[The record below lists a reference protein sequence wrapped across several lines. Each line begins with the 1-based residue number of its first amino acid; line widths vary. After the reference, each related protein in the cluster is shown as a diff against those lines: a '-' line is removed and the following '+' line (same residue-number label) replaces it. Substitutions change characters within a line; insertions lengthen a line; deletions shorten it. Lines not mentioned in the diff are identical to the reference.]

1 LSGKQIRGGVGK
13 VEAQRQAFAMEL
25 ALAVQEG
32 LDLKDPTPKHTLKSF
47 PRVFRGMK
55 IVGYRYAA
63 FQQFMLGAEVG
74 IDLSR
79 EDAAVKRW

>member
-1 LSGKQIRGGVGK
+1 LSGKQLRGGVGK
-13 VEAQRQAFAMEL
+13 VEGQRHTFALEL
-25 ALAVQEG
+25 ALAGQEG
-32 LDLKDPTPKHTLKSF
+32 LDLKDPTSKHTLKSF
-47 PRVFRGMK
+47 PRVFSGMK

-63 FQQFMLGAEVG
+63 FLQFMPGAEVG